1 MNKILLSSTVAML
14 LLVGCTEEKKPVAQ
28 TTEVAK
34 QTTETVAQTTASVS
48 TTNTATPTK
57 IADVS
62 KPVVENKVE
71 KAPVVEV
78 KKVEEVKK
86 EEIKTVANPEK
97 KEESTQNTQANA
109 VEANNNTAQTEQ
121 NVVQEPQG
129 PSGEELFKACAS
141 CHGQKAEKEALG
153 KSQVIKGWDK
163 QKIVD
168 AINGYK
174 AGTYGRE
181 MKNIM
186 KGQVSN
192 KTDVEID
199 ALATFISNL

>member
-28 TTEVAK
+28 TTEVTK
-34 QTTETVAQTTASVS
+34 QTTETVAQTTAPVS
-48 TTNTATPTK
+48 TTNTATPIK
-57 IADVS
+57 VADVS
-62 KPVVENKVE
+62 K
-71 KAPVVEV
+71 PVVEV

-86 EEIKTVANPEK
+86 EEIKTVVNPDK
-97 KEESTQNTQANA
+97 KEETIQNAQPNA
-109 VEANNNTAQTEQ
+109 VETNNNTAQTEQ

-192 KTDVEID
+192 KTDIEID